1 MMKAL
6 FAIIVVLI
14 VFLLGLRTTTDR
26 WWKKCGDVVV
36 TQNGQSVSNVNVYR
50 SRDGSMLVYM
60 KQGEE
65 MYVIRP
71 ENREVGVPN
80 RSNFF
85 ILPGYAFSRNAPP
98 LLAPIGKAEI
108 NPQMV
113 VERESIEFS
122 SIDNGRIH
130 VSWQSNK

>member
-1 MMKAL
+1 MTKVIT
-6 FAIIVVLI
+6 AIIVVLV
-14 VFLLGLRTTTDR
+14 VFLLGLITTTDR

-50 SRDGSMLVYM
+50 SRDGSMLVHM
-60 KQGEE
+60 KQAEE

-71 ENREVGVPN
+71 ENREVGIPN
-80 RSNFF
+80 RSSFF

-98 LLAPIGKAEI
+98 LLAPMGKAEI
-108 NPQMV
+108 DPQVV
-113 VERESIEFS
+113 VERESIEFNS
-122 SIDNGRIH
+122 VDNGRIH